1 MFMQTFLILI
11 FVIGYPA
18 IAFEQLIEINKT
30 ATALFTGVLCWTV
43 YITSD
48 NNQDTVLGELSQHL
62 ASISEIL
69 FFLLGAMSYDY
80 CCQCG

>member
-1 MFMQTFLILI
+1 MQTFLILI
-11 FVIGYPA
+11 FVIGYLA
-18 IAFEQLIEINKT
+18 IAFEQRIKINKT
-30 ATALFTGVLCWTV
+30 ATALFMGVLCWTA
-43 YITSD
+43 YIISD

-69 FFLLGAMSYDY
+69 FFLLGAMSCDY